1 MLHIGACDHPRNALV
16 PMARL
21 IDNLNPQPS
30 EKFPAAQAPTPRNS
44 PIRPRDHTT
53 WLQTRK
59 TTRLSGILLPV
70 VRSVTPS
77 RALSIRLTFATDKE
91 VRDEALDS
99 LRKYLGAQ
107 SEIKELD
114 LLKLWKGLFYCTLDP
129 TPASHDLLRC
139 ASLSAQNSTNT
150 IS

>member
-1 MLHIGACDHPRNALV
+1 
-16 PMARL
+16 MARL

-30 EKFPAAQAPTPRNS
+30 EKFPAAQALTPRNL
-44 PIRPRDHTT
+44 PIRPRNHTT
-53 WLQTRK
+53 WLQMRK
-59 TTRLSGILLPV
+59 TTRSSGILLRV
-70 VRSVTPS
+70 VSYMTTS
-77 RALSIRLTFATDKE
+77 RAPSIRLTFATDKE

-114 LLKLWKGLFYCTLDP
+114 LLKLWKGLFYCTLFP
-129 TPASHDLLRC
+129 TSANHGILRF

-150 IS
+150 MS